1 VKLLPLAL
9 LLAISVSSVG
19 CAASV
24 RRIGYDV
31 PPASAAVAATTGA
44 PACPVV
50 LTTDSA
56 AVAGARRV
64 GEIRYGDTGFS
75 MRCDEARA
83 LRLFQSDACA
93 AGANVVLLTDE
104 RAPGL
109 LSSCYRANASLYAV
123 DSLALAE
130 VGSLRS
136 PDEIVVSRANRSG
149 RTLLGIVGSAVGFAV
164 GYLAADLI
172 IGGVD

>member
-9 LLAISVSSVG
+9 LLAVSVSSVG

-24 RRIGYDV
+24 HRIGYDV

-50 LTTDSA
+50 ITTDSA
-56 AVAGARRV
+56 AVVQARRI
-64 GEIRYGDTGFS
+64 GEIHYGDTGFS
-75 MRCDEARA
+75 TQCDEARA

-93 AGANVVLLTDE
+93 VGANLVLITEE
-104 RAPGL
+104 RSPGL
-109 LSSCYRANASLYAV
+109 VSSCYRASADLYAA
-123 DSLALAE
+123 DTLALAG

-136 PDEIVVSRANRSG
+136 PDQIVVNRGSGSG
-149 RTLLGIVGSAVGFAV
+149 RTLLGIVGYAVGFAA
-164 GYLAADLI
+164 GYIAVDLI
-172 IGGVD
+172 AGGGD